1 MEFDLWKVLVLA
13 VVQGIT
19 EFLPISSD
27 GHLVLMANLLDQNSD
42 KLDVSSV
49 VIALHMG
56 TLASI
61 VVFYW
66 PRLWALLREDRR
78 VIPLLFVGTIP
89 AVVFGLAIK
98 SSDWAEQNI
107 LESPLLAGFMLPVTG
122 LLCILGSRCP
132 PGKVDYREIS
142 WKHALLIG
150 LAQASAILPGLS
162 RSGSTIAT
170 ALGLKLTR
178 ESAATFSFLLAV
190 PVVAGAGVYE
200 ALKVLL
206 KGDLRPS
213 ASPFDLMLGIV
224 VSFVVGLGALWVLVR
239 MLERGRFAYFGWYCI
254 ALGVVVIAWQLA
266 RRFGGLA

>member
-1 MEFDLWKVLVLA
+1 MMPLWQVLVLA

-27 GHLVLMANLLDQNSD
+27 GHLVLFANLLNENTEN
-42 KLDVSSV
+42 LDVSSV

-61 VVFYW
+61 IVFYW
-66 PRLWALLREDRR
+66 QRLWALLQEDRR
-78 VIPLLFVGTIP
+78 VIPLLIVGTIP
-89 AVVFGLAIK
+89 AVLFGLAIK
-98 SSDWAEQNI
+98 SSDWAEKNI
-107 LESPLLAGFMLPVTG
+107 LESPLLAGLMLPVTG
-122 LLCILGSRCP
+122 ALCILASRCP
-132 PGKVDYREIS
+132 PGDLNYRKLS
-142 WKHALLIG
+142 WKQALVIG

-170 ALGLKLTR
+170 GLGLKLTR

-190 PVVAGAGVYE
+190 PVIAGAGVYE
-200 ALKVLL
+200 ALKVFL

-213 ASPFDLMLGIV
+213 ASPIDLAFGIV

-239 MLERGRFAYFGWYCI
+239 MLERGRFAVFGWYCI
-254 ALGVVVIAWQLA
+254 ALGIGVTIWQVSLLI
-266 RRFGGLA
+266 GS